1 MAITINNVGKNV
13 FPQVEEVETKAIEG
27 GHEVT
32 LHIRIEGQLTPVVI
46 KLSDEQARKLSNL
59 LALSQY
65 RR

>member
-1 MAITINNVGKNV
+1 MQCSRFSNS
-13 FPQVEEVETKAIEG
+13 
-27 GHEVT
+27 VT
-32 LHIRIEGQLTPVVI
+32 SDQLTPVVI